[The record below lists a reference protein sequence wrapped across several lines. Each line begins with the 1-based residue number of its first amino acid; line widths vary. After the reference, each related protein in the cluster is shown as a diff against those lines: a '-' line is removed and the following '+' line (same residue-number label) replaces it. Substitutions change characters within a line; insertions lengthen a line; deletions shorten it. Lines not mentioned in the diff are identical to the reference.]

1 MQENDIINTI
11 YSLFNSRQADALLA
25 HFRNDVQWPNGWEG
39 GMIQGKDAVRDYW
52 LRQWSEINPIV
63 TPVTITTLNDGRVSV
78 NVHQVVKDLKGM
90 IIFDGFLDHIYTFRQ
105 VLVEK
110 MEIA

>member
-1 MQENDIINTI
+1 MPENDIINTI
-11 YSLFNSRQADALLA
+11 YSLFNSRQADAILA
-25 HFRNDVQWPNGWEG
+25 HFHNGVQWPNGWEG
-39 GMIQGKDAVRDYW
+39 GIIHGKDAVREYW

-63 TPVTITTLNDGRVSV
+63 TPVTITTLNNGRVSV

-90 IIFDGFLDHIYTFRQ
+90 TIFDGVLDHIYTFRQ
-105 VLVEK
+105 GLVEK